1 MIFNKIPINIILN
14 SKYYVG
20 GIIMK
25 KFVLIFVSLLSLLLL
40 PINVK
45 SYSPYDIT
53 TKDGRKIPFSE
64 YKTKVEKKDLSHQE
78 GTPPITATT
87 LIESNIT
94 DFKPSKLKPEK
105 V

>member
-1 MIFNKIPINIILN
+1 
-14 SKYYVG
+14 
-20 GIIMK
+20 MK
-25 KFVLIFVSLLSLLLL
+25 KFVMFFVSLLSLLLL

-45 SYSPYDIT
+45 SYSPYDII
-53 TKDGRKIPFSE
+53 TKDGGEIPFSE

-94 DFKPSKLKPEK
+94 DFIPSKLKPEK
-105 V
+105 VYDKN